1 METWSWVELTKRA
14 MCGTLFQNTT
24 ASAPKFLPFTVST
37 KGVLLTGTVA
47 GSSVVS
53 AGGLKLVPNRILGS
67 RVPQPRGKTTART
80 NPRLRNAR
88 SSFPGRGRRV
98 GQRNR
103 LAERIRASWEIAVIV
118 RRLERRVV
126 RHLPGMPHGARSLG
140 KNERRSRP
148 LRTPETG
155 RSPYPTT
162 AKGGGE
168 GRGIHDPLAKPRGE
182 AHNSGHES
190 EARLLGRVRD
200 GSDRQRPGVGLAV
213 LPAARAGGT
222 GFVADF
228 PFPDGA
234 VVVPGIPRLLPLS
247 ARSDLGAGDW
257 LAGVAHRGHGDLRLR
272 CRAVV
277 RQRAG
282 GNGVAAGHPVARRV
296 DFAAAGGG
304 LLPALEKDAG
314 EVAKGPSRAPADM
327 PAAARTKQR
336 RDDGGNARRNRAP
349 VLELWHGR
357 VFSGPVLT
365 RLRAHFTNDK
375 PWGTRCAKT

>member
-24 ASAPKFLPFTVST
+24 ASAPKFLPFT
-37 KGVLLTGTVA
+37 
-47 GSSVVS
+47 VS

-162 AKGGGE
+162 AKGGG
-168 GRGIHDPLAKPRGE
+168 
-182 AHNSGHES
+182 
-190 EARLLGRVRD
+190 
-200 GSDRQRPGVGLAV
+200 
-213 LPAARAGGT
+213 
-222 GFVADF
+222 
-228 PFPDGA
+228 
-234 VVVPGIPRLLPLS
+234 
-247 ARSDLGAGDW
+247 
-257 LAGVAHRGHGDLRLR
+257 
-272 CRAVV
+272 
-277 RQRAG
+277 
-282 GNGVAAGHPVARRV
+282 
-296 DFAAAGGG
+296 
-304 LLPALEKDAG
+304 
-314 EVAKGPSRAPADM
+314 
-327 PAAARTKQR
+327 
-336 RDDGGNARRNRAP
+336 
-349 VLELWHGR
+349 
-357 VFSGPVLT
+357 
-365 RLRAHFTNDK
+365 
-375 PWGTRCAKT
+375 